1 MKIQRAIII
10 FMLILSLGFS
20 MTACGNL
27 TSFAEVSSV
36 ESTQTNMSST
46 ETTIK
51 EETAYEVTYSSAKT
65 YKNSIGTVWVQIIFE
80 VENTGTTELYLSSGS
95 CDLEDSTGKLV
106 ASETMISV
114 YPQVIS
120 PGEKA
125 YYYEETTLDGVTNTP
140 ELTVIARPDVEKA
153 KVSKQELAV
162 SEVELQDSTYY
173 GIKALGRVENT
184 LTEEASM
191 IYVAVVLF
199 DSQNKPTGLLFT
211 ILMEDLASGSKIG
224 FEASA
229 LSMPDDITTSS
240 VASFKAFAY
249 DFQYQF

>member
-1 MKIQRAIII
+1 MKIQRLIVLFA
-10 FMLILSLGFS
+10 LILSLVFT
-20 MTACGNL
+20 MTACGNSSSPTG
-27 TSFAEVSSV
+27 TSSAGSA
-36 ESTQTNMSST
+36 QTNTSSA
-46 ETTIK
+46 ETTAK

-80 VENTGTTELYLSSGS
+80 VENTGTTDLYLSSGS

-106 ASETMISV
+106 GSKTMISV

-125 YYYEETTLDGVTNTP
+125 YYYEETTLDSVTDTP
-140 ELTVIARPDVEKA
+140 QLTVIARPDAEKA

-162 SEVELQDSTYY
+162 SEVEFQDDTYF

-191 IYVAVVLF
+191 TYVAIVLF
-199 DSQNKPTGLLFT
+199 DTQNKPIGLLST
-211 ILMEDLASGSKIG
+211 ILMDKLAAGDKMG

-229 LSMPDDITTSS
+229 LSMPDDITKSA
-240 VASFKAFAY
+240 VASFKAFSY